1 MAGGSGPDRG
11 WLVDHAQQHM
21 VGGRCEVGIGIM
33 RPANAIDRECNRLIT
48 IQLSLPQL
56 LIQVKGNVWGLIG
69 EEADPD
75 SCGGL
80 DPERDLT

>member
-21 VGGRCEVGIGIM
+21 VGGRRKVGIGIM
-33 RPANAIDRECNRLIT
+33 RPAYRVCNRLIT